1 LRRIRFSRRAEL
13 DLIGIGDWISRDSPM
28 AARRFLD
35 ALVDR
40 VEGLSRNPDLGPE
53 RPIYGV
59 GVRGLS
65 FPPYI
70 ILYRCADLN
79 VFIERIVHGARLPK
93 SLK

>member
-1 LRRIRFSRRAEL
+1 
-13 DLIGIGDWISRDSPM
+13 M
-28 AARRFLD
+28 AARRFVD

-40 VEGLSRNPDLGPE
+40 LDGLSRNPDLGPE

-70 ILYRCADLN
+70 ILYRYADLDI
-79 VFIERIVHGARLPK
+79 FIERIVHGARLPK
-93 SLK
+93 PLK